1 MDSSYLTNIVK
12 VTILENEKPRNN
24 LDDKVK
30 DLEEK
35 QTYLIEESRENIN
48 AIPVTLQHTTI
59 KV

>member
-1 MDSSYLTNIVK
+1 MKLNGDIIDELVVK
-12 VTILENEKPRNN
+12 VKILENEKPRNN

-35 QTYLIEESRENIN
+35 QTYLIEENIN
-48 AIPVTLQHTTI
+48 AIPVTLKHTTI